1 MNQKIKLNYRK
12 TAIAIDPQYFY
23 IKCDCYKGFHKY
35 ENNGNFRNFRKE
47 IRYSKCPVDGKEKRI
62 LIRINKATKREGFEG
77 YDNNNKPI
85 FTEEE
90 FDYKYEI
97 YKENIL
103 LNLFK

>member
-1 MNQKIKLNYRK
+1 M
-12 TAIAIDPQYFY
+12 
-23 IKCDCYKGFHKY
+23 
-35 ENNGNFRNFRKE
+35 
-47 IRYSKCPVDGKEKRI
+47 DGKEKRI

-77 YDNNNKPI
+77 YDNNNQPV